1 MSDENRGQ
9 ARLFDALTTKGT
21 AFTAE
26 ERHSLG
32 LLGLLPTVV
41 KTLAE
46 QVDHCWHEFSTR
58 RDDLDKHIY
67 LRALQDRN
75 ETLFYRVLREHI
87 PETLPIVYTPTVGE
101 ACQRFSEIYRRPR
114 GLFVSYAD
122 RDCLDEV
129 IRNRPHRDVDV
140 IVVTDGQRILGLG
153 DQGIGGMGIPIGK
166 LSLYTLIGGI
176 DPARTLPIVL
186 DVGTDNVELL
196 DDPQYLG
203 WRHRRIDDDDYYAF
217 IDKFVAAVHEQLP
230 DVLLQWEDFATV
242 HAQPILTS
250 YRDKLLTF
258 NDDIQGTAAVA
269 LGALH
274 GAAKV
279 AGRPLSQQQVVMLG
293 AGSAGIGVLEM
304 VRQEM
309 VTEGLTEQA
318 ALERIWVVDVMG
330 LLTDDRTDL
339 TVAQR
344 KFAQPA
350 GRVADWGLPGA
361 AQLADVVHHVDVG
374 VLLGLSTAAGAFT
387 EDIVREMAGKTD
399 RPIIFPLSNPTSR
412 SEAHP
417 AELDH
422 WTDGRA
428 LIATGSP
435 FAPRAS
441 QRRRTTDRPMQQRL
455 HLPRDGAGRDRR
467 ASDPGDRR
475 DDAGRGGDA
484 GRRVARPLR
493 PGPTAASRL
502 ARRARRGDAHRPRRR
517 RPSRRGRRRPQTQRR
532 RTHPTDYAGALGPG
546 IPGALNLPSTRDRLV
561 HLPVRAQRDHLA
573 VVVGLVGEHTL
584 GGGLVVARRDQDVPD
599 VGFLVAALVGVA
611 EDELDFGRGRD
622 GLVPEGRDRVA
633 APVALALGV
642 QRRRPDGVFDDG
654 VVGEHRKPR
663 FFVPGDD
670 RLARAPAGL
679 VGWVLSHRR
688 HSPASGRCLL
698 IATLCIVVGAVTR
711 FPSRACRS

>member
-21 AFTAE
+21 AFTE
-26 ERHSLG
+26 DERRRLG

-46 QVDHCWHEFSTR
+46 QVEHCWHEFSTR

-75 ETLFYRVLREHI
+75 ETLFYRLLSEHI

-114 GLFVSYAD
+114 GLFVCYAD

-203 WRHRRIDDDDYYAF
+203 WRHRRIDDTEYYAF
-217 IDKFVAAVHEQLP
+217 IDKFVTAVQKQLP

-242 HAQPILTS
+242 HAKPILTS
-250 YRDKLLTF
+250 YRDKLRTF
-258 NDDIQGTAAVA
+258 NDDIQGTAAVT

-279 AGRPLSQQQVVMLG
+279 AGRPLSEQQVVMLG
-293 AGSAGIGVLEM
+293 AGSAGIGVLDM
-304 VRQEM
+304 IRQEM
-309 VTEGLTEQA
+309 ATEGLSEQA
-318 ALERIWVVDVMG
+318 ALERIWVVDVVG

-339 TVAQR
+339 SAAQR
-344 KFAQPA
+344 KFAQPP
-350 GRVADWGLPGA
+350 GRVAGWGLSGA
-361 AQLADVVHHVDVG
+361 AQLSDVVHHVDVG

-387 EDIVREMAGKTD
+387 EDIVREMAGKTE

-412 SEAHP
+412 AEARP

-435 FAPRAS
+435 FAPL
-441 QRRRTTDRPMQQRL
+441 QRNGVERPIAQCNNVYIFPAMGL
-455 HLPRDGAGRDRR
+455 A
-467 ASDPGDRR
+467 
-475 DDAGRGGDA
+475 
-484 GRRVARPLR
+484 V
-493 PGPTAASRL
+493 TAAQATRV
-502 ARRARRGDAHRPRRR
+502 
-517 RPSRRGRRRPQTQRR
+517 
-532 RTHPTDYAGALGPG
+532 TD
-546 IPGALNLPSTRDRLV
+546 
-561 HLPVRAQRDHLA
+561 
-573 VVVGLVGEHTL
+573 EMM
-584 GGGLVVARRDQDVPD
+584 
-599 VGFLVAALVGVA
+599 
-611 EDELDFGRGRD
+611 
-622 GLVPEGRDRVA
+622 RVA
-633 APVALALGV
+633 AATLGDASPALSDPDQPLLPAWPDVPGIAIGIAQAVAAQAV
-642 QRRRPDGVFDDG
+642 ADGVAPKRSDD
-654 VVGEHRKPR
+654 ELTQR
-663 FFVPGDD
+663 
-670 RLARAPAGL
+670 
-679 VGWVLSHRR
+679 
-688 HSPASGRCLL
+688 
-698 IATLCIVVGAVTR
+698 IAQVHWTPEYPEL
-711 FPSRACRS
+711 